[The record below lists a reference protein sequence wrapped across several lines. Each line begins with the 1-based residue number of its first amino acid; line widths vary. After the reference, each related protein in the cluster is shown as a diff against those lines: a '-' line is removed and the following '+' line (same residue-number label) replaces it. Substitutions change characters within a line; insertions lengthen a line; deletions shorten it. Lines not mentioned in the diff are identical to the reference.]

1 MQINEK
7 CYLKYFTEQRILVL
21 LNPEGKSEKILQ
33 KCSQL
38 IVKRIIVDILYRK
51 LQKNIIPEIKE

>member
-21 LNPEGKSEKILQ
+21 LNPESKSEKILQ